1 MSNGEGRKKKA
12 LLDLGIGCGQQTLYL
27 MNRGS
32 GSAGRRESDM
42 TTPLFDRYIG
52 ITIDKMQYD
61 FAKRRVDAAKG
72 ETRTK
77 TVTDVFCADA
87 ADPSSWPCELQD
99 AISST
104 FLVKGDRTATESG
117 TEGYVLAL
125 DTLYHFRPSRR
136 EIFKYSHS
144 TLQANFLA
152 FDMFL
157 ARPPSK
163 RTLRSI
169 FNSLFLRLLTPGLS
183 APFSNFITFEA
194 YKLQLQEAGYAAED
208 IAIEDITDD
217 VFPGLATFLETRKR
231 ELAALGLTG
240 FSKWRISGWLFRW
253 LAAGDVLR
261 AGVVVARRK
270 RR

>member
-1 MSNGEGRKKKA
+1 MAK
-12 LLDLGIGCGQQTLYL
+12 
-27 MNRGS
+27 
-32 GSAGRRESDM
+32 
-42 TTPLFDRYIG
+42 PLFDRYIG

-61 FAKRRVDAAKG
+61 FAKRRIDAAKR
-72 ETRTK
+72 ETQTK

-87 ADPSSWPCELQD
+87 ADPSSWPSELQD

-104 FLVKGDRTATESG
+104 FLAEEGRTATENR
-117 TEGYVLAL
+117 TERYVLAL

-157 ARPPSK
+157 APPPPK
-163 RTLRSI
+163 RTLKTI
-169 FNSLFLRLLTPGLS
+169 LNSLFLRILTPGLS
-183 APFSNFITFEA
+183 APFSNFVTFDT
-194 YKLQLQEAGYAAED
+194 YNLQLQEAGYAAED
-208 IAIEDITDD
+208 ITIEDITDD
-217 VFPGLATFLETRKR
+217 VFPGLATFLETRYQ

-261 AGVVVARRK
+261 AGIVVARRK
-270 RR
+270 RS